1 MKLKNNLF
9 CFNLFGKSLN
19 VLNVDMDFHYGKSE
33 TDDITKYENTIKKF
47 FGCENIFF
55 NGNYSDKYSLK
66 WGFFYY
72 RKVKN
77 NKCDMNEFNKIAK
90 NF

>member
-33 TDDITKYENTIKKF
+33 TDDITEYENTIKKF
-47 FGCENIFF
+47 FGCENIFLMVTIQI
-55 NGNYSDKYSLK
+55 NIPL
-66 WGFFYY
+66 GFFLL
-72 RKVKN
+72 
-77 NKCDMNEFNKIAK
+77 
-90 NF
+90 